1 MKTLKYSFRTIL
13 LAIIF
18 INMSFNGFTQD
29 EHKKKE
35 HSFHGMKVEKKGN
48 DSVVIQIS
56 KHDFDHFPF
65 HCCCP
70 FSCKTGKFNGHWAGV
85 ELGWNG
91 YVNSDYNMNFPAS
104 QQYLNLNVARSLMV
118 NLNLFELNL
127 NLVKNHFGLT
137 TGLGFQF
144 SNYYFNQNYKLKDDT
159 TFLTNYKVYDD
170 KGNPVDLKVN
180 KLTISWLNIPILLEY
195 QTNSAMRSNSFHFT
209 AGVIGGLRIGSYQ
222 KQEFDSWNTFYYLK
236 DANGKSGGAF
246 YASDKCIRSKSA
258 YYLDNFKLDATARI
272 GWSFLNFFAT
282 YSLTPMF
289 QDTKGPV
296 LYPWSVGIT
305 LLGW

>member
-1 MKTLKYSFRTIL
+1 
-13 LAIIF
+13 
-18 INMSFNGFTQD
+18 
-29 EHKKKE
+29 
-35 HSFHGMKVEKKGN
+35 
-48 DSVVIQIS
+48 
-56 KHDFDHFPF
+56 
-65 HCCCP
+65 
-70 FSCKTGKFNGHWAGV
+70 
-85 ELGWNG
+85 
-91 YVNSDYNMNFPAS
+91 
-104 QQYLNLNVARSLMV
+104 
-118 NLNLFELNL
+118 
-127 NLVKNHFGLT
+127 
-137 TGLGFQF
+137 
-144 SNYYFNQNYKLKDDT
+144 
-159 TFLTNYKVYDD
+159 
-170 KGNPVDLKVN
+170 
-180 KLTISWLNIPILLEY
+180 
-195 QTNSAMRSNSFHFT
+195 MRSNSFHFT